1 LRRVASA
8 GFAVYQ
14 FVHTELTSQYRLE
27 VAQGVDIALL
37 AAIAI
42 CLDEQEKATRSSGWV
57 PRIRDAVRVGTLTAN
72 RSYDAASGGA
82 TSSGGGAFRDPVHV
96 DPSGGVVTEGR

>member
-1 LRRVASA
+1 MARTRRWDGHDKTYGRTTVSLRRVASA

-14 FVHTELTSQYRLE
+14 FEHTELTSQYRLE

-57 PRIRDAVRVGTLTAN
+57 PTYEMQCVWER
-72 RSYDAASGGA
+72 
-82 TSSGGGAFRDPVHV
+82 
-96 DPSGGVVTEGR
+96 